1 VRKVVF
7 TLLLA
12 LVLAGCGGGRGS
24 ASSKGT
30 ATLWVTRD
38 RGSQVLFAGRVPAG
52 LSAMQALE
60 RKLKVTT
67 RYGGRFA
74 QSIDGVSGSV
84 SSQHDWFYFVNGI
97 EADTSAAA
105 VRLRAGDVEW
115 WDYRSWAG
123 SAMSVPVVA
132 GAFPEPFVHGFD
144 WARPG
149 AAVTGGAPSVAKLL
163 AREVHGRVG
172 TAKGSSNRITIDAV
186 SPPGMVEIARHG
198 NGVWLTLGTAAA
210 ARLAHDPHALRFRYG
225 TTE

>member
-1 VRKVVF
+1 MSKVVF

-24 ASSKGT
+24 ASKGT

-38 RGSQVLFAGRVPAG
+38 RGRQVVYAGQVPAG

-74 QSIDGVSGSV
+74 QSIGGVSGSV

-97 EADTSAAA
+97 EADASAAA
-105 VRLRAGDVEW
+105 IRLRPGDVEW

-149 AAVTGGAPSVAKLL
+149 VEVIGGDPSVAKSV
-163 AREVHGRVG
+163 ARAAHGTVG
-172 TAKGSSNRITIDAV
+172 VNGASPNRISIDATAPAGTV
-186 SPPGMVEIARHG
+186 RIARHG

-210 ARLAHDPHALRFRYG
+210 ARLAQDPHALRFHFG
-225 TTE
+225 TVT